1 MRTSNTTA
9 AAVSDADILA
19 EIERLALQAGRAVMD
34 IFRSKFAVE
43 CKPDDSPVTEA
54 DRAAETIILHGLRAH
69 FPEIKCV
76 AEEECAAGKQPRE
89 LGRAFFLIDPLDG
102 TREFVNRHHDFT
114 VNIALVRDGV
124 PEVGVVY
131 APASGRLFRG
141 LPGRADAAE
150 VLSDLS
156 IANRRPIAV
165 RQAVEPYTIVASRSH
180 RTPET
185 DAYIVKFGVAEIVSV
200 GSSLKFC
207 LIAAGEA
214 DLYPRFGPTMEWDT
228 AAGDAVLRA
237 AGGMTET
244 LDGQPLPYGKK
255 DRVDQADFANPAF
268 ICRGRLDRVRAD
280 ARTPV

>member
-1 MRTSNTTA
+1 VKTSSTTA

-19 EIERLALQAGRAVMD
+19 EIERLALAAGRAVMET
-34 IFRSKFAVE
+34 FRSKFAVE

-54 DRAAETIILHGLRAH
+54 DQAAEKIILQGLRAR
-69 FPEIKCV
+69 FPDIKCV
-76 AEEECAAGKQPRE
+76 AEEECSAGDHPRE
-89 LGRAFFLIDPLDG
+89 LGQAFFLIDPLDG

-141 LPGRADAAE
+141 LPGSADAAE
-150 VLSDLS
+150 VLADHTV
-156 IANRRPIAV
+156 AERRQITV
-165 RQAVEPYTIVASRSH
+165 RRATEPYTIVASRSH

-185 DAYIVKFGVAEIVSV
+185 DAYILKFGVAEIVSV

-244 LDGQPLPYGKK
+244 VDGKPLSYGKK
-255 DRVDQADFANPAF
+255 GRLDQADFANPAF
-268 ICRGRLDRVRAD
+268 ICKGRFEQLLLA
-280 ARTPV
+280 P